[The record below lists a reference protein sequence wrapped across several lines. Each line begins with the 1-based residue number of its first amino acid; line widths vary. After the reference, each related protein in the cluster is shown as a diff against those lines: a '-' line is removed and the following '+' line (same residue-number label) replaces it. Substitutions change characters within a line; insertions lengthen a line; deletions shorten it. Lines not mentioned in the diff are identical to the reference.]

1 MKQTKKKKEDLQ
13 LKKLIGRF
21 IAYLEVERNY
31 SRYTLRNYRF
41 YLSRFRRWF
50 EKKYEQ
56 EYINRLSAE
65 MVRSYRL
72 WLSRYGDDKG
82 QTLSRT
88 TQSYHVIALRAFLKY
103 LSKKGIKSLSPEK
116 VELPKAEGRRIR
128 FLSREQMERLLSQP
142 LSSEVEGLRD
152 KAMLEVLFS
161 TGLRVSE
168 LAKLNREDI
177 DFKSR
182 EFGVV
187 GKGRRVRVVFL
198 SERAAKWL
206 RRYLDSRDDS
216 WRPVWVR
223 YSGAKAD
230 PAVSG
235 ERMRLSVRG
244 VQRVVERY
252 RRAAKLPI
260 KVSPHVVRHSFAT
273 TLLQNGADLRSVQE
287 MLGHKNVSTTQIY
300 THVTNPQ
307 LRKVHERFL
316 K

>member
-1 MKQTKKKKEDLQ
+1 M
-13 LKKLIGRF
+13 
-21 IAYLEVERNY
+21 
-31 SRYTLRNYRF
+31 
-41 YLSRFRRWF
+41 
-50 EKKYEQ
+50 
-56 EYINRLSAE
+56 
-65 MVRSYRL
+65 
-72 WLSRYGDDKG
+72 
-82 QTLSRT
+82 
-88 TQSYHVIALRAFLKY
+88 
-103 LSKKGIKSLSPEK
+103 SPEK

-128 FLSREQMERLLSQP
+128 FLSREQIERLLDQP
-142 LSSEVEGLRD
+142 LTSEPEGLRD
-152 KAMLEVLFS
+152 KAILEVLFS

-177 DFKSR
+177 DIKSR

-206 RRYLDSRDDS
+206 ERFLVARDDH
-216 WRPVWVR
+216 WRPVWIR
-223 YSGAKAD
+223 YSGTKAD
-230 PAVSG
+230 PATAG
-235 ERMRLSVRG
+235 EQMRLSVRTI
-244 VQRVVERY
+244 QRIVEKY
-252 RRAAKLPI
+252 RRSAKLPI

-287 MLGHKNVSTTQIY
+287 MLGHKNVSTTQVY